1 MNRSSTLYQTL
12 REALATPGCPLCR
25 LATAS
30 GRRYLDSL
38 LFESVNDPDIRAKLA
53 TAFGFCGRHHREM
66 LTFQGERLGVAII
79 ERALLSEALT
89 RLGGAGRS
97 GTTGAGLGSMTRRRW
112 PRWGGAVPPGSAVSE
127 TACPACAQEVEAVQR
142 LLPVLLKHLEG
153 DLEGP
158 LREAG
163 GLCWLHLRQTL
174 AATANARTRTLLLTL
189 HRQAW
194 EELAGHLDE
203 FIRKRDYRYSHEPVT
218 AVEAQAIED
227 AMGALSGK

>member
-12 REALATPGCPLCR
+12 RETLVTPGCPLCR
-25 LATAS
+25 LGTAS
-30 GRRYLDSL
+30 GRRYLDAL

-89 RLGGAGRS
+89 RLGGD
-97 GTTGAGLGSMTRRRW
+97 GALGNMTRRRW
-112 PRWGGAVPPGSAVSE
+112 PRWGGAEPPGRAASE
-127 TACPACAQEVEAVQR
+127 TVCPACAQEVEAEQR

-163 GLCWLHLRQTL
+163 GLCWLHLRQ
-174 AATANARTRTLLLTL
+174 AVVAANARTHTLLLTL

-218 AVEAQAIED
+218 AVEAMAIED
-227 AMGALSGK
+227 AMAVLSRS